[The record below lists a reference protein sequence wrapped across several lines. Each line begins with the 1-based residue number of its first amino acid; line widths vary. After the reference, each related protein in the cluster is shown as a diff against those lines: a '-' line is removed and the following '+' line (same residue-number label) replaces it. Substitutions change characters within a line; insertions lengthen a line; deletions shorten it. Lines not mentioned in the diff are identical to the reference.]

1 MQGLPTAVPDPRSR
15 PRASLAPAPA
25 ARYRSLRR
33 RLGTRRA
40 ALRGTTPGSLR
51 AASRAAEHG
60 RAEAVGS
67 PRPDPG
73 RPPPPAAGS
82 RAAPA
87 AAPRGAGLAP
97 PLIDGR
103 GRPMAPAGGGP
114 ARAAGHAPRPRPGP
128 ARPALPP
135 PGRRL
140 PAEEPPRA
148 NFAARPLRRAA
159 ASRAERRG
167 LREEPAAPA
176 PPGRSVPERLG
187 PPGSGI
193 RGAPREAAALYP
205 SGELRRP
212 GGCRPLAI
220 ATFVGRPAPPAP
232 RPRHDAPRPTRPPR
246 AAPGAAGARPG
257 EEGRAGQGALARRR
271 RKPRRGRGRLRTA
284 LHRPD
289 PARRGHG
296 GRGGGWRCC
305 IVVREPGPAPPSCR
319 PLPPR
324 PPVARPRRP
333 SLCAPPPPAEAPRP
347 RPGPRSPP
355 LGGARC
361 GPGTPSAR
369 AAGPRHGA
377 AGARPGQ
384 SLRPTP
390 RRCPAAAAAWAR
402 CSERSCHWGQ
412 GAGTRKRGGR
422 GALLAHAH
430 THTHTHTPART
441 APPAASHFAP
451 PGTEGGRIRCC
462 ISQVRQSL
470 LRRAGRG
477 GLRERQLRAG
487 VRPGRPGPRPAGR
500 PLPAAL
506 PAAPAS
512 PGAAALFLHP
522 GRQKTSAPPIHTH
535 RHTNE
540 K

>member
-140 PAEEPPRA
+140 PAEGPPRA

-193 RGAPREAAALYP
+193 CGAPREAAALYP

-220 ATFVGRPAPPAP
+220 ATFAARPPPPGRGTTLPGLPARPALPPA
-232 RPRHDAPRPTRPPR
+232 RRK
-246 AAPGAAGARPG
+246 AAGARPG

-271 RKPRRGRGRLRTA
+271 RKPRRGRGRLCTA

-296 GRGGGWRCC
+296 GRGGGVAVPYCC
-305 IVVREPGPAPPSCR
+305 EGARPRAAELPPAPPAPAR
-319 PLPPR
+319 GTAPPT
-324 PPVARPRRP
+324 VALCSAAARR
-333 SLCAPPPPAEAPRP
+333 SPPPAARPPLTSPRRRP
-347 RPGPRSPP
+347 LRPGDAVSAG
-355 LGGARC
+355 GGAAPW
-361 GPGTPSAR
+361 GG
-369 AAGPRHGA
+369 GGA
-377 AGARPGQ
+377 AGAEPA
-384 SLRPTP
+384 PD
-390 RRCPAAAAAWAR
+390 PAAVP
-402 CSERSCHWGQ
+402 
-412 GAGTRKRGGR
+412 GG
-422 GALLAHAH
+422 G
-430 THTHTHTPART
+430 
-441 APPAASHFAP
+441 
-451 PGTEGGRIRCC
+451 
-462 ISQVRQSL
+462 
-470 LRRAGRG
+470 G
-477 GLRERQLRAG
+477 GL
-487 VRPGRPGPRPAGR
+487 
-500 PLPAAL
+500 
-506 PAAPAS
+506 
-512 PGAAALFLHP
+512 GAV
-522 GRQKTSAPPIHTH
+522 Q
-535 RHTNE
+535 
-540 K
+540 

>member
-220 ATFVGRPAPPAP
+220 ATFAARPPPPGRGTTLPGLPARPALP
-232 RPRHDAPRPTRPPR
+232 
-246 AAPGAAGARPG
+246 
-257 EEGRAGQGALARRR
+257 
-271 RKPRRGRGRLRTA
+271 
-284 LHRPD
+284 

-296 GRGGGWRCC
+296 RGRRAGQGR
-305 IVVREPGPAPPSCR
+305 
-319 PLPPR
+319 
-324 PPVARPRRP
+324 AR
-333 SLCAPPPPAEAPRP
+333 SL
-347 RPGPRSPP
+347 
-355 LGGARC
+355 GA
-361 GPGTPSAR
+361 AANR
-369 AAGPRHGA
+369 AGA
-377 AGARPGQ
+377 AGGSAPHCTAPTRPGAV
-384 SLRPTP
+384 T
-390 RRCPAAAAAWAR
+390 
-402 CSERSCHWGQ
+402 
-412 GAGTRKRGGR
+412 AG
-422 GALLAHAH
+422 
-430 THTHTHTPART
+430 
-441 APPAASHFAP
+441 
-451 PGTEGGRIRCC
+451 EGGGGGA
-462 ISQVRQSL
+462 VL
-470 LRRAGRG
+470 L
-477 GLRERQLRAG
+477 
-487 VRPGRPGPRPAGR
+487 
-500 PLPAAL
+500 
-506 PAAPAS
+506 
-512 PGAAALFLHP
+512 
-522 GRQKTSAPPIHTH
+522 
-535 RHTNE
+535 
-540 K
+540 